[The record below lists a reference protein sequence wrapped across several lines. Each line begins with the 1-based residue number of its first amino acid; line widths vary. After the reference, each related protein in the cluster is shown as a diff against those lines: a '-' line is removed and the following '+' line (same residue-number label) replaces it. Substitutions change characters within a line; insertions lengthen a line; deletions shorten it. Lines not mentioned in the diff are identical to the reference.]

1 MTRADVG
8 IAIGAGTDVAMDAA
22 DVVLMKSKLADVP
35 AAIRLS
41 LSLIHILVQL
51 NGKTNLTSVPVGA
64 DDLSQAIARAGC
76 GEAYVIPAPVAVDSA
91 EIADML
97 KQERNI
103 SAALT
108 LGRDCQ
114 IALFGIGNLSRNT
127 ILYHSGSL
135 KEEDFVELEKK
146 GAVGDVCTCFFNA
159 SGEAVSSSFSRRRIS
174 LTLEELK
181 KIPCKIG
188 VASGLEKKEAL
199 HGALL
204 GGYIDI
210 LYADE
215 ELGKEILNY

>member
-1 MTRADVG
+1 MGDCLYQAASSTHDVLYGSHQRRLCRADCRCADFYPRRRYQG
-8 IAIGAGTDVAMDAA
+8 FPAGSHV
-22 DVVLMKSKLADVP
+22 
-35 AAIRLS
+35 
-41 LSLIHILVQL
+41 
-51 NGKTNLTSVPVGA
+51 
-64 DDLSQAIARAGC
+64 
-76 GEAYVIPAPVAVDSA
+76 
-91 EIADML
+91 
-97 KQERNI
+97 
-103 SAALT
+103 
-108 LGRDCQ
+108 
-114 IALFGIGNLSRNT
+114 
-127 ILYHSGSL
+127 LYHSGSL